1 MSKARNRYHALKGSR
16 RKKSL
21 FGNMRALLVIIA
33 LVGLLLVYS
42 KNVFRGGDLISSA
55 LSKSNHGIVLNYFYL
70 SPKRT
75 VEMLGDPQS
84 VTNYREDEQLH
95 YWKFDPVTL
104 ELHYKDEQVA
114 RIAYATSNDQI
125 RDHIEGRALKVYARE
140 ENWQQRRRNVDG
152 EYKVV
157 YENEP
162 ANMTVVKYEKS
173 VMIYNY
179 LFPEELEFA
188 SE

>member
-1 MSKARNRYHALKGSR
+1 MSKARDRYHALQGKR
-16 RKKSL
+16 RKKSP
-21 FGNMRALLVIIA
+21 FGNARALLIIVA

-42 KNVFRGGDLISSA
+42 KNVFKSGDLISSA
-55 LSKSNHGIVLNYFYL
+55 LSKQNHGIVLNYFYQ

-84 VTNYREDEQLH
+84 ITDYREDEQLH

-104 ELHYKDEQVA
+104 ELHYKDKQVA
-114 RIAYATSNDQI
+114 RVAYATSNEII
-125 RDHIEGRALKVYARE
+125 RDHIEGRSLKVYARE
-140 ENWQQRRRNVDG
+140 EDWQQCRRNVDG

-179 LFPEELEFA
+179 LFPEKL
-188 SE
+188 